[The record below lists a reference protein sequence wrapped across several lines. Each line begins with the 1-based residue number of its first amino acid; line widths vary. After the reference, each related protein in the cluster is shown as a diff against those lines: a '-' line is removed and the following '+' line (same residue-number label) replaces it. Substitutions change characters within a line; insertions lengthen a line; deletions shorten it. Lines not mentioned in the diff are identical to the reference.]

1 MKLLS
6 NSFRKMGFYLLFS
19 SLPISIFVI
28 LTLRNKINSFES
40 FWDSWG
46 ASILYYPLSAS
57 LLLISFSECKLED
70 FFIKKIRVA
79 SFFWGIVSFAVICLF
94 FPLMV
99 FTFESILHEDLK
111 ILFPSSILSS
121 LNLLLVSFNVH
132 FYLGLKF
139 NHRNYVTF

>member
-6 NSFRKMGFYLLFS
+6 NSYRKIGFYLLFL
-19 SLPISIFVI
+19 SLPIAI
-28 LTLRNKINSFES
+28 LIILGLKHSVTNFEL
-40 FWDSWG
+40 FWGIWG
-46 ASILYYPLSAS
+46 TSILYYPLSTS

-70 FFIKKIRVA
+70 HLIKKIRIT
-79 SFFWGIVSFAVICLF
+79 SFFWGIVSFATICLF

-99 FTFESILHEDLK
+99 LIIESVLNVDLR

-132 FYLGLKF
+132 FYLSLKV
-139 NHRNYVTF
+139 HDKNYVTL